1 MGLKDD
7 LIKNASDIIA
17 AKRELRDG
25 RKVPE
30 SGDMGFLGTAV
41 KLDAVFL
48 YADLRD
54 STTLATKD
62 KNVASD
68 VFQVFLSTMSRVIK
82 SEGGEIRSFD
92 GDRVMAVFI
101 GDSRFDDAARCGLKM
116 SWAFLNIV
124 KPKLE
129 AAFPKELAGFKL
141 AYTVGID
148 AGEIWAV
155 RGGVRNDSDIVWVG
169 RAPNLGAKLS
179 GMKSGY
185 RTYVTGTVYDKLSTN
200 VKNSGNPSKS
210 MWDERSWTDQNKMRI
225 FRSNWTWPIN

>member
-7 LIKNASDIIA
+7 LIRNVADIIA
-17 AKRELRDG
+17 AKRDLRDG

-30 SGDMGFLGTAV
+30 SSDVGFLGTAV

-62 KNVASD
+62 KNVTAN

-82 SEGGEIRSFD
+82 AESGEIRSFD

-101 GDSRFDDAARCGLKM
+101 GDSRFDAAARCGLKM

-129 AAFPKELAGFKL
+129 AAFPKGLAGFTL
-141 AYTVGID
+141 GYTAGID

-155 RGGVRNDSDIVWVG
+155 RGGVRNDNDLVWVG

-179 GMKSGY
+179 AMKSGF
-185 RTYVTGTVYDKLSTN
+185 RTYITGTVYDKLSAS
-200 VKNSGNPSKS
+200 VKNGGSPSQS
-210 MWDERSWTDQNKMRI
+210 MWDERSWTDQDKMRI
-225 FRSNWTWPIN
+225 YRSNWTWTIS

>member
-7 LIKNASDIIA
+7 LVKNVTDIIA
-17 AKRELRDG
+17 AKRELREG

-30 SGDMGFLGTAV
+30 SGDVGFLGAAV
-41 KLDAVFL
+41 SLDVVFL

-54 STTLATKD
+54 STALATKD
-62 KNVASD
+62 KNVAAD

-101 GDSRFDDAARCGLKM
+101 GDSRFDCAARCGLKM
-116 SWAFLNIV
+116 SWAFLNVV

-129 AAFPKELAGFKL
+129 TAYPKDLAGFTL
-141 AYTVGID
+141 AYTTGID
-148 AGEIWAV
+148 AGPIWAV
-155 RGGVRNDSDIVWVG
+155 RGGVRNDSDLVWVG

-179 GMKSGY
+179 AMKTGV
-185 RTYVTGTVYDKLSTN
+185 RTYITGTVYDKLSAN
-200 VKNSGNPSKS
+200 LKNGGNPIQS
-210 MWDERSWTDQNKMRI
+210 MWDARLWTDQGQMRI
-225 FRSNWTWPIN
+225 YRSNWTWAIH